1 MDQTS
6 IELVSVDFRFTFS
19 WKYISVWVD
28 SSNDI
33 INIKINNEKMLK
45 TTRQFLFLE
54 IVSAVKDEGSK
65 QSVYM
70 YVYKVVVGGWSN

>member
-1 MDQTS
+1 
-6 IELVSVDFRFTFS
+6 
-19 WKYISVWVD
+19 
-28 SSNDI
+28 
-33 INIKINNEKMLK
+33 MLK

-70 YVYKVVVGGWSN
+70 YVYKVVVGG